1 MLRKF
6 GLKGFAVLAA
16 MAAMVASPNAYAD
29 DEKPEILH
37 PLEILKR
44 APASEWRTL
53 DPENMLYL
61 ELPAGQV
68 VVELRPDF
76 APAHVAQIKTLVRQG
91 FYDGLKFHRVIE
103 GFVAQGGDPK
113 NDGTG
118 GSDLPNI
125 GPEFYRD
132 TQNVS
137 GFSEIGRDRVSARV
151 GYIDGVPVAAESEG
165 LRAFVKS
172 REVRIWPL
180 HCPGAMSM
188 ARATPVDSAN
198 SQFFVVIGDAR
209 QSLDKRYSIW
219 GWIVDGFE
227 ATRRIVRGEPPA
239 RATPII
245 RARIG
250 TDMPKARAKD
260 VQILRTDTQTFKDYL
275 TRRAQLVEGVVKN
288 ACDIRVPVKINGEI
302 ER

>member
-6 GLKGFAVLAA
+6 GILGLSLFAAITAPVSAVLA
-16 MAAMVASPNAYAD
+16 D
-29 DEKPEILH
+29 DKPEILH
-37 PLEILKR
+37 PLEVLKR
-44 APASEWRTL
+44 APDSHWRTL
-53 DPENMLYL
+53 DPENTLYF

-68 VVELRPDF
+68 VIELRPDF
-76 APAHVAQIKTLVRQG
+76 APGHVERIKKLVREG

-118 GSDLPNI
+118 GSKYGKLA
-125 GPEFYRD
+125 PEFSRD
-132 TQNVS
+132 TKDVT
-137 GFSEIGRDRVSARV
+137 GFEEIGRDRVSSRI

-165 LRAFVKS
+165 LRAFLKS
-172 REVRIWPL
+172 REVQIWAL

-198 SQFFVVIGDAR
+198 SQFFIVIGDAR
-209 QSLDKRYSIW
+209 QSLDKRYTIW
-219 GWIVDGFE
+219 GWVVDGFE
-227 ATRRIVRGEPPA
+227 ATRRIVRGEPPQ
-239 RATPII
+239 RPTPII

-250 TDMPKARAKD
+250 TDMPKSRAKH
-260 VQILRTDTQTFKDYL
+260 VQMLRTDTETFKTYL
-275 TRRAQLVEGVVKN
+275 TRQAQLVEGVVKN
-288 ACDIRVPVKINGEI
+288 ACDIRVPVKIDGEI